1 MYLPALMVRLPHKD
15 IASPLGGAFVA
26 AVLKTVVGG
35 KMQSAPL
42 SQRREGVD
50 DKIGH
55 D

>member
-1 MYLPALMVRLPHKD
+1 MYLPALIVQLPHKD

-26 AVLKTVVGG
+26 AVLKTVVAG
-35 KMQSAPL
+35 KCTAVQGS
-42 SQRREGVD
+42 EGVD